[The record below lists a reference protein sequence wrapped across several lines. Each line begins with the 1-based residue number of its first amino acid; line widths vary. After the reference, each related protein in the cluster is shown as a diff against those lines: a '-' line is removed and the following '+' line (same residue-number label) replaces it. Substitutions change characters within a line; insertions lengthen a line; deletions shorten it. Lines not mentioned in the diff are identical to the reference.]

1 MPSSCLS
8 TPKRRASEKTSS
20 EIDNLGCLSRPVS
33 AVSRPLLNR
42 KRQKLFSFHFS
53 SIREKKRKLENI
65 RYAACLRHGGKK
77 PKLRHR
83 SRVDKCHIIFT
94 LIVRV
99 IENIRA
105 VRCTSQA
112 PKGFRRFRSRSNRDN
127 VRTKYPMF
135 SRVAYAII
143 LTRDGVYDFDD
154 RRQLYDFDDRR
165 Q

>member
-65 RYAACLRHGGKK
+65 RYAACLKHGGKK

-105 VRCTSQA
+105 VRCTSQGLSEVSFA
-112 PKGFRRFRSRSNRDN
+112 FESRQRANEIPDVFPGRIRNYFDA
-127 VRTKYPMF
+127 RW
-135 SRVAYAII
+135 RV
-143 LTRDGVYDFDD
+143 
-154 RRQLYDFDDRR
+154 
-165 Q
+165 